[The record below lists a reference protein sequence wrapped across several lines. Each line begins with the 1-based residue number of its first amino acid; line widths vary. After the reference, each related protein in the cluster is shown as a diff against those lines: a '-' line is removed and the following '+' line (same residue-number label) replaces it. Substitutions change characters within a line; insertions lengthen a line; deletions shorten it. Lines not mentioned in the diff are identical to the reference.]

1 LTGSFEEIMGSKGLD
16 LIEKGIVESLVKN
29 FHQHWDL
36 IRIEHVAGPISESST
51 YTWTDAPKK
60 VISLSELQNH
70 FNHNSLIS
78 SHSIQAYQQFS
89 VPPKSILDATQTR
102 DKNGKEFSRTIMI
115 ENPYATLT
123 IVIRSRLS
131 MVAQQGIWGIQS
143 PDPDDM
149 NRYSAFHFN
158 VLIRMSPSRF
168 RNFSPE
174 MDSYRRWYANV
185 VDVLSPFDWPEVARR
200 TQENLSRKAISK
212 ALGLPN

>member
-1 LTGSFEEIMGSKGLD
+1 MSATSIVRLALILYCMVAIFSIGLLWINAAASD
-16 LIEKGIVESLVKN
+16 SVKN
-29 FHQHWDL
+29 SAIALTSVFPL
-36 IRIEHVAGPISESST
+36 MISVLP
-51 YTWTDAPKK
+51 Y
-60 VISLSELQNH
+60 
-70 FNHNSLIS
+70 
-78 SHSIQAYQQFS
+78 IQAYQQFS